1 MRPIR
6 PLRRDSLQEETA
18 MPKVNVFAESLKVA
32 HTGKPTDIDRKY
44 VERKSSY
51 ILKVGLF
58 SPGYNSNKTVEGGIS
73 FLDMAKGEVDFG
85 SSFGLEDIHLFTCS
99 VGSRVELRAHVFYV
113 EYEDFLA
120 AVLRSVAERL
130 AGKFVDYAKK
140 LDLHKIAAIP
150 AEILPVLIEVIRQGV
165 ERKAAMYEI
174 GSGLRTSL
182 EMGKNEI
189 ALSAAEPVKRHLVFW
204 KPDRD
209 DYGREEVVLVPRG
222 PNGAVKLLI
231 ETV

>member
-1 MRPIR
+1 M
-6 PLRRDSLQEETA
+6 S
-18 MPKVNVFAESLKVA
+18 KVNVFAESLRVS

-51 ILKVGLF
+51 ILKAELF
-58 SPGYNSNKTVEGGIS
+58 SPGYNSNKTVEGAVS
-73 FLDMAKGEVDFG
+73 FLDFARGAVDFG

-99 VGSRVELRAHVFYV
+99 VGKRVELRAHVYYV

-130 AGKFVDYAKK
+130 AGKLVEYAKR

-150 AEILPVLIEVIRQGV
+150 AEILPVFIEVIKKGA

-174 GSGLRTSL
+174 GAGLQTSL
-182 EMGKNEI
+182 EMGKNETT
-189 ALSAAEPVKRHLVFW
+189 LSVSEPVKRHLVFW

-222 PNGAVKLLI
+222 PNGVLGLLI
-231 ETV
+231 EAV

>member
-1 MRPIR
+1 
-6 PLRRDSLQEETA
+6 
-18 MPKVNVFAESLKVA
+18 MPKVNVFADSLRVV
-32 HTGKPTDIDRKY
+32 HTGKPSDIDKKY
-44 VERKSSY
+44 IERKSSY
-51 ILKVGLF
+51 ILKVELF
-58 SPGYNSNKTVEGGIS
+58 APGYNSNKTIEGAIS

-99 VGSRVELRAHVFYV
+99 FGNRLELKAHVYYV

-130 AGKFVDYAKK
+130 AGKFVEYAKK

-150 AEILPVLIEVIRQGV
+150 AEILPVFVDVIKNGA

-174 GSGLRTSL
+174 GSGKKTSVEAGIQEVDL
-182 EMGKNEI
+182 AVDE
-189 ALSAAEPVKRHLVFW
+189 AVKRHLVFW
-204 KPDRD
+204 KPERD
-209 DYGREEVVLVPRG
+209 DFGREEVVLVPCG

-231 ETV
+231 EAV